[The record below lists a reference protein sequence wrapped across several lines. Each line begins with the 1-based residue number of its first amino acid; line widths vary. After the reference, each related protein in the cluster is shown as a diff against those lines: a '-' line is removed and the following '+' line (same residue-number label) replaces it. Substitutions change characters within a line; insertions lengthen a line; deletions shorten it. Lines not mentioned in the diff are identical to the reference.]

1 LIYGVPNINTSGEES
16 MEANKVT
23 RGKLCWGCGHNQYS
37 EYGKDK
43 DKWYVCLSC
52 GATTTEKE
60 MTRKE
65 RKRRK

>member
-1 LIYGVPNINTSGEES
+1 